1 MIPMPTR
8 QAYFWLAG
16 IGIFFIL
23 IVAGVMAERRRLF
36 ALRIERGSMRLKR
49 LREINSRY
57 QFDQEIEELYE
68 YHIFCKTKPVSYT
81 HLKRR
86 AVEQHAAKRMLF
98 IQQRQRGDEQQ
109 RAERVDLRG
118 SA

>member
-36 ALRIERGSMRLKR
+36 ALRIEKGSMRLKR

-68 YHIFCKTKPVSYT
+68 YHIFCKTK
-81 HLKRR
+81 
-86 AVEQHAAKRMLF
+86 
-98 IQQRQRGDEQQ
+98 QQYDLICSLYERQ
-109 RAERVDLRG
+109 
-118 SA
+118 